1 MRWTKIKY
9 QKFSQNVSLANHPSI
24 VKICTYMPIK
34 KFVQPFLGYFHLLIA
49 LLSTQFEVSKSIKFT
64 YFSKNMNLW
73 FFETN
78 LQILA
83 DNYLL
88 QCSIINKW
96 FPIISDSSRKRKG
109 DRSISPSED
118 TERKHKRDKSEPS
131 SPPGKKDRK
140 PDRKRVKKLFW
151 FHENIIQ
158 FISKEFPDVFP
169 YQDLF
174 ETYWGTKGSLRENIS
189 FNRINDFF

>member
-118 TERKHKRDKSEPS
+118 TDRKHKRDKSEPS

-140 PDRKRVKKLFW
+140 PDRKRVNNACPKYYFYDFFFVKSISRKKIAHLC
-151 FHENIIQ
+151 NL
-158 FISKEFPDVFP
+158 
-169 YQDLF
+169 Y
-174 ETYWGTKGSLRENIS
+174 
-189 FNRINDFF
+189 NRIKTLL